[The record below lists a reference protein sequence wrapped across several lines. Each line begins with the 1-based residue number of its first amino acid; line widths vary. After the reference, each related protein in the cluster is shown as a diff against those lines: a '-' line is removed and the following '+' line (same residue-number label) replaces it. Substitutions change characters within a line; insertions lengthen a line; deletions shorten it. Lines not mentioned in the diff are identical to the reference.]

1 MRTWL
6 YETLSND
13 PGLIHLFGDR
23 FFQGE
28 SMLTSVVVKPF
39 LVYTIGNATDVLLSE
54 EMDTPERQ
62 FFQVYIHDEG
72 GDYTR
77 IDNGVRLV
85 KNLLR
90 HQQNADAGVMD
101 IIYLETSRDLDD
113 QTMQTIMRYIRFQAI
128 KER

>member
-6 YETLSND
+6 HQTLKND
-13 PGLIHLFGDR
+13 LPLIELFGDR

-28 SMLTSVVVKPF
+28 SMRSSVVVKPF

-54 EMDTPERQ
+54 EPDTPERQ
-62 FFQVYIHDEG
+62 FFQIYIHDEG
-72 GDYTR
+72 ADYTR
-77 IDNGVRLV
+77 IDEGVKRV
-85 KNLLR
+85 KKLLR
-90 HQQNADAGVMD
+90 HQQNAEAGIID

-113 QTMQTIMRYIRFQAI
+113 VTMNTILRYIRFQAI